1 VTNRGDII
9 MKDLN
14 PIIKELL
21 FSNDCVILPDFG
33 GFIGNYTPA
42 RIDREGHVFYPP
54 VKSISFN
61 SKLSHNDGLLI
72 GKISHRE
79 GIGYPDARR
88 MVEDYIGGLRAKL
101 QKGERV
107 HLDDI
112 GHFQLNGEGSILF
125 EPDNNVNFLLDSYG
139 LSPFTREP
147 VEDYDISRAIS
158 RSHERDPLVVASRRR
173 MVWRA
178 AVALPFVMAL
188 VIVPLKTDLFRSEAG
203 MNPLAKV
210 EFEEIRS
217 AQDALFSQM
226 PAREEVAVSQ
236 EETAAN
242 ETLSGGRD
250 DVSTGEGETA
260 GKQDVPDE
268 ELSGLQAEDESVT
281 GEGQGAAAV
290 DQARYYLVVGSFLDS
305 TNAQE
310 QFKKLIAS
318 GYDPELVKADNG
330 YYRVSISSWLTID
343 KAKEEHSRLAGQF
356 PGIWIWKK

>member
-1 VTNRGDII
+1 

-42 RIDREGHVFYPP
+42 KIDRDSHTFYPP

-61 SKLSHNDGLLI
+61 SKLNHNDGLFI
-72 GKISHRE
+72 GMVSRKKD
-79 GIGYPDARR
+79 IGYPDARR
-88 MVEDYIGGLRAKL
+88 LVEDYVGGLRLKL
-101 QKGERV
+101 DKGEPV

-158 RSHERDPLVVASRRR
+158 TSRERDPIVIANRRR
-173 MVWRA
+173 MIWRA
-178 AVALPFVMAL
+178 AVAIPFVMAL
-188 VIVPLKTDLFRSEAG
+188 VIVPLKSDLFRSEAG

-210 EFEEIRS
+210 EFEEIRT

-226 PAREEVAVSQ
+226 PVRGQGDAGQQEQAPAEKLSGREEGAP
-236 EETAAN
+236 
-242 ETLSGGRD
+242 GGESARA
-250 DVSTGEGETA
+250 E
-260 GKQDVPDE
+260 KQGAPGE
-268 ELSGLQAEDESVT
+268 ELSDLQAEPAAGT
-281 GEGQGAAAV
+281 AAGQQAAV
-290 DQARYYLVVGSFLDS
+290 EEQGRYYLVVGSFLDAD
-305 TNAQE
+305 NANR
-310 QFKKLIAS
+310 QFKDLAS
-318 GYDPELVKADNG
+318 RGYDPELVKADNG
-330 YYRVSISSWLTID
+330 YYRVSVSSWLTMV
-343 KAKEEHSRLAGQF
+343 KAKEEHRRLAGQF
-356 PGIWIWKK
+356 PGLWIWEK

>member
-1 VTNRGDII
+1 

-42 RIDREGHVFYPP
+42 RIDRDSHTFYPP

-72 GKISHRE
+72 GKVSQKKD
-79 GIGYPDARR
+79 IGYPDARR
-88 MVEDYIGGLRAKL
+88 LVEDYVGGMRLKL
-101 QKGERV
+101 DKGERV

-112 GHFQLNGEGSILF
+112 GHFQLNGEGSIQF

-158 RSHERDPLVVASRRR
+158 SSRERDPIVAANRRR

-178 AVALPFVMAL
+178 AVAIPFVMAL

-203 MNPLAKV
+203 MNPLARV
-210 EFEEIRS
+210 EFEEIRT

-226 PAREEVAVSQ
+226 PPTGQGDAAREQPGADQ
-236 EETAAN
+236 
-242 ETLSGGRD
+242 TLSG
-250 DVSTGEGETA
+250 
-260 GKQDVPDE
+260 DE
-268 ELSGLQAEDESVT
+268 ETDPAQTFSGDEETGGGQKPAGQEPAVAEE
-281 GEGQGAAAV
+281 
-290 DQARYYLVVGSFLDS
+290 ARYYLVVGSFLDAD
-305 TNAQE
+305 NADR
-310 QFKKLIAS
+310 QFKDLAAS
-318 GYDPELVKADNG
+318 GYSPELVRADNG
-330 YYRVSISSWLTID
+330 YYRVSVSSWAAMD
-343 KAKEEHSRLAGQF
+343 KAKEEHSRLSGRF
-356 PGIWIWKK
+356 PGLWIWKK

>member
-1 VTNRGDII
+1 

-14 PIIKELL
+14 PFIKELL

-42 RIDREGHVFYPP
+42 RIDRESHTFYPP

-72 GKISHRE
+72 GKISQKKD
-79 GIGYPDARR
+79 IAYPDARR
-88 MVEDYIGGLRAKL
+88 IVEDYVEGLRARLK
-101 QKGERV
+101 KGERV

-112 GHFQLNGEGSILF
+112 GHFQLNGEGSIQF
-125 EPDNNVNFLLDSYG
+125 EPENNVNFLLDSYG
-139 LSPFTREP
+139 LTPFTREP

-158 RSHERDPLVVASRRR
+158 SSRERDHIVTANRRR

-178 AVALPFVMAL
+178 AVALPFVLAL
-188 VIVPLKTDLFRSEAG
+188 VIVPLKTDLFRAEAG

-226 PAREEVAVSQ
+226 PATAQGDAGLVEPAQDEKLSGQ
-236 EETAAN
+236 EEPDPG
-242 ETLSGGRD
+242 ETLSGQEEPD
-250 DVSTGEGETA
+250 PGET
-260 GKQDVPDE
+260 
-268 ELSGLQAEDESVT
+268 LSGQEEPDPGETLSGQETAVT
-281 GEGQGAAAV
+281 V
-290 DQARYYLVVGSFLDS
+290 QARYYLVVGSFLDAA
-305 TNAQE
+305 NADRHFNE
-310 QFKKLIAS
+310 LADS

-330 YYRVSISSWLTID
+330 YYRVSVSSWVSLD
-343 KAKEEHSRLAGQF
+343 KAKEEHRRLTARF
-356 PGIWIWKK
+356 PGVWIWKK